1 MDEAQRTLPAD
12 EQCLQCLRECRFDG
26 DVSCPHCAATTITR
40 KGTTAKGAR
49 QYHCRGC
56 GSYFNDLTG
65 TVFAGHQ
72 LSVEEMFYIIAQM
85 NRRSVVDISR
95 DLTRTYKTVLQFAHK
110 ATDSA
115 GEGTLVTDII
125 ENLKTEPVLAG
136 LPSD

>member
-1 MDEAQRTLPAD
+1 MDEAQRTLLAD
-12 EQCLQCLRECRFDG
+12 EQCLQYLRKCRFDG
-26 DVSCPHCAATTITR
+26 DVSCPHCAATTVTR

-95 DLTRTYKTVLQFAHK
+95 DLTRTYKTVLQFAHE

-115 GEGTLVTDII
+115 EEGTLVTAIMDSMETDPI
-125 ENLKTEPVLAG
+125 LAG